1 MYRSAHD
8 LPVVFLCSRYVVRR
22 NLQRN
27 PRIRREI
34 IGQACGPPFA
44 PKTVP
49 PVRFWACSA
58 QTRVRHHTI
67 LKAHAAHCP
76 CVSPRSWLLLR
87 VAARTRKC
95 SKARCRTTHLK
106 TCEIEDPAMPVTF
119 DADEFDSAL
128 RQFRQPKSV
137 SAPISSSVASPSA
150 AQRSQS
156 EEFKVRIIT
165 SRAKLKL
172 MRDRSDALRD
182 SLQRFRM
189 QQHGANRA

>member
-1 MYRSAHD
+1 
-8 LPVVFLCSRYVVRR
+8 
-22 NLQRN
+22 
-27 PRIRREI
+27 
-34 IGQACGPPFA
+34 
-44 PKTVP
+44 
-49 PVRFWACSA
+49 
-58 QTRVRHHTI
+58 
-67 LKAHAAHCP
+67 
-76 CVSPRSWLLLR
+76 
-87 VAARTRKC
+87 
-95 SKARCRTTHLK
+95 
-106 TCEIEDPAMPVTF
+106 MPVTF